1 MRALYLTLALLTIA
15 TSAFAQQEARSAKKG
30 ASDPLPITGSVID
43 ADHNALDVKCL
54 SGCSGGGGGSGDASL
69 AEQQTQTGILTTI
82 DADTGNIAT
91 STALIDDAIATTG
104 DDRPLDVQQ
113 HRL

>member
-1 MRALYLTLALLTIA
+1 MYIFYFALVLLTIT

-54 SGCSGGGGGSGDASL
+54 SGCSGGGGGS
-69 AEQQTQTGILTTI
+69 
-82 DADTGNIAT
+82 TGNLGK
-91 STALIDDAIATTG
+91 SSKGMMGGL
-104 DDRPLDVQQ
+104 
-113 HRL
+113 